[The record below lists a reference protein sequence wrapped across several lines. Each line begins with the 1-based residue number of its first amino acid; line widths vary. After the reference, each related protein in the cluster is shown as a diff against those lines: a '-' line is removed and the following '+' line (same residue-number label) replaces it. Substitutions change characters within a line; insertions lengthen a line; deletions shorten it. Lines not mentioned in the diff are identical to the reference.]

1 MVGERYTPINANPL
15 TLMVIGDATWAGIS
29 NAGSEWMVLGEATF
43 KINANFTAAN
53 PRPPTSGFGS
63 MHTGGAQ
70 FLMGDGAV
78 RFLSEN
84 LDINTYRLISRVNDS
99 QLVGDF

>member
-1 MVGERYTPINANPL
+1 V
-15 TLMVIGDATWAGIS
+15 WAGVAE
-29 NAGSEWMVLGEATF
+29 AGREYNTLGEATH
-43 KINANFTAAN
+43 KINQWFTAAT
-53 PRPPTSGFGS
+53 PRPLTTGFGS

-99 QLVGDF
+99 QLTGDF

>member
-1 MVGERYTPINANPL
+1 
-15 TLMVIGDATWAGIS
+15 
-29 NAGSEWMVLGEATF
+29 
-43 KINANFTAAN
+43 
-53 PRPPTSGFGS
+53 

-99 QLVGDF
+99 QLTGDF